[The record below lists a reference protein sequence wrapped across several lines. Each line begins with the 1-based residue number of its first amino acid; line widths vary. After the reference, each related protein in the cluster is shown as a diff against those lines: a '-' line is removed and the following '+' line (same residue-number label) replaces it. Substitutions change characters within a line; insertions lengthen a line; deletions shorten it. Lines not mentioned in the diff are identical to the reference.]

1 VEAYL
6 RHCGYEDI
14 VYEPDG
20 KVPPDFLVNR
30 RIAVEVRRLNQ
41 NFKHE
46 GRIEGLEQVSIRLQ
60 MGMRNLLASL
70 GPSKTGES
78 WYVFYS
84 FSRPLDWNSLRRAV
98 RDVLNAF
105 IAGAGSHRADRIECK
120 VAEGVFSLDLQRAG
134 TNHNNFFVD
143 GGYSDAQS
151 GG

>member
-1 VEAYL
+1 MEAYL

-60 MGMRNLLASL
+60 MGMRNLL
-70 GPSKTGES
+70 GPVS
-78 WYVFYS
+78 
-84 FSRPLDWNSLRRAV
+84 A
-98 RDVLNAF
+98 
-105 IAGAGSHRADRIECK
+105 
-120 VAEGVFSLDLQRAG
+120 
-134 TNHNNFFVD
+134 
-143 GGYSDAQS
+143 
-151 GG
+151 